1 LKHPYDRKRARRSIF
16 DTVLFRAISQ
26 AATVLS
32 YVVLVRGLSEH
43 EFGVFNLFYS
53 FISLIATVLSLGL
66 EQTLRRYQPEYIRAG
81 AAPAALRLVRF
92 VARGRLAANLLM
104 LAVVL
109 LAWNAIAPHFEITA
123 YRAQFALFGLV
134 LVLHFQARV
143 LQLSLSSHMLQ
154 RYSVGMLSL
163 LSVAKLIGYSAFVL
177 LGSLTLETAIVVD
190 IVGYAIT
197 FAGLRLAHRRH
208 CEQVDDTGFRFS
220 REERRRLL
228 KYGLVYNF
236 NDAGGMMLST
246 RADNFF
252 VAALMNP
259 VAVGAYSF
267 YTRLSNMVAHLLPT
281 QMFENIIQPLFFA
294 IPQQEADRRVP
305 RYFSALI
312 DASLLVQMPALA
324 YAAAYHREIVDL
336 VFGGKFIEHSILLP
350 VVFAFAT
357 LNVIA
362 TPVTLVAQY
371 AEKAAVILLSRILGL
386 YNLAALLILIP
397 VLGVLGAAIANGSA
411 HFLKNLFIWW
421 HVRHA
426 ARWQGA
432 SRVVVSSAAI
442 WGAYVAV
449 ALVLKRALPAHP
461 LLHLLAGVA
470 LAAVTMLVYV
480 RSPALSKSDR
490 ELFGSVLHGREAR
503 VLRWLGVLPAA

>member
-1 LKHPYDRKRARRSIF
+1 MKHPYDRQRARRSIF

-32 YVVLVRGLSEH
+32 YVVLVRGLSEQ
-43 EFGVFNLFYS
+43 EFGVFSLFYS

-92 VARGRLAANLLM
+92 VARGRLATSLVM
-104 LAVVL
+104 LAIVL
-109 LAWNAIAPHFEITA
+109 LAWNAIAPHFEITP
-123 YRAQFALFGLV
+123 YRAEFALFGLV
-134 LVLHFQARV
+134 LLLHFQARV
-143 LQLSLSSHMLQ
+143 LQLSLASHMLQ

-163 LSVAKLIGYSAFVL
+163 LSVAKLIGYSALVL
-177 LGSLTLETAIVVD
+177 VGSLTLETAIVVD

-197 FAGLRLAHRRH
+197 FAGLKLAHRRH
-208 CEQVDDTGFRFS
+208 CEHADEPGFRFS
-220 REERRRLL
+220 REERRRIL

-246 RADNFF
+246 RVDNFF
-252 VAALMNP
+252 VAGFMDP

-267 YTRLSNMVAHLLPT
+267 YTRISNMVTHLLPT
-281 QMFENIIQPLFFA
+281 QMFENIIQPMFFA
-294 IPQQEADRRVP
+294 IPVQEAARRVP

-312 DASLLVQMPALA
+312 DVSLLVQMPALA
-324 YAAAYHREIVDL
+324 YAAAYHREIVEV
-336 VFGGKFIEHSILLP
+336 VFGGKFIEHSMLLP
-350 VVFAFAT
+350 VVFAFAA

-362 TPVTLVAQY
+362 VPVTLVAQY
-371 AEKAAVILLSRILGL
+371 AEKAAVILLSRVVGL
-386 YNLAALLILIP
+386 YNLAALLVLIP
-397 VLGVLGAAIANGSA
+397 VMGVLGAAVATGSA
-411 HFLKNLFIWW
+411 QFLKNLFIWW
-421 HVRHA
+421 HVRRA
-426 ARWQGA
+426 ARWQDAWSVVA
-432 SRVVVSSAAI
+432 SSVAI
-442 WGAYVAV
+442 WSGYVAV
-449 ALVLKRALPAHP
+449 ALVLKSVLPAHP
-461 LLHLLAGVA
+461 LPHLLAGAA

-480 RSPALSKSDR
+480 RSPALSRSDR